1 MTASP
6 APPLD
11 GPAVQQATGWCVE
24 HQPVV
29 TSTHDIAA
37 ARLREGASPP
47 LVVVADEQTA
57 GRGREGRRFH
67 SPPGGLY
74 ASLVVTAPR
83 TVEPAPLVAA
93 AAVAVA
99 ETLEALGARD
109 VEIKWPNDVWIAGRK
124 VSGILLE
131 RVEGGDRAL
140 VGIGINLA
148 RVPLELPADVAR
160 RTTSLA
166 DVLGHVPSRT
176 DVLGELLPRVDA
188 RLTDACEASRHG
200 QLEDAWRSRLALRGQ
215 VVRFRQAGAP
225 QAGVLEDAS
234 FVEGL
239 LVRDESG
246 PRWRPAAH
254 VVDLSPA

>member
-1 MTASP
+1 MKSP
-6 APPLD
+6 SAPPLD
-11 GPAVQQATGWCVE
+11 GPTVHAKTGWCVE

-37 ARLREGASPP
+37 ARLRAGASPP

-74 ASLVVTAPR
+74 ASLLVAASPL
-83 TVEPAPLVAA
+83 VEPAPLVAA

-99 ETLEALGARD
+99 EALEALGARD
-109 VEIKWPNDVWIAGRK
+109 VEIKWPNDVWIGGRK

-131 RVEGGDRAL
+131 RVEGGERAL

-160 RTTSLA
+160 RTTCVA
-166 DVLGHVPSRT
+166 DALGRVPSRT
-176 DVLGELLPRVDA
+176 EVLIELLPRLDA
-188 RLTDACEASRHG
+188 RMGDACDPARTG
-200 QLEDAWRSRLALRGQ
+200 RLEDGWRARLALRGQ
-215 VVRFRQAGAP
+215 MVRFRQAGQAR
-225 QAGVLEDAS
+225 AGVLEDAS
-234 FVEGL
+234 FTEGL
-239 LVRDESG
+239 LVRDGSG

-254 VVDLSPA
+254 VVDLTPA